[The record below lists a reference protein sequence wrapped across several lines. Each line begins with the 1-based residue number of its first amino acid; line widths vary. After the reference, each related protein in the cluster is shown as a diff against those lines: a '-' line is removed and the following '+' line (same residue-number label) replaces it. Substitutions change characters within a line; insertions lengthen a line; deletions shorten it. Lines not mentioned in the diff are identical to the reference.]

1 MTPRPD
7 LERRIVD
14 RYRKMADASARMLTA
29 AKRDDW
35 DGVCAVEKECA
46 RLIAEL
52 IDIGD
57 LSPTDPALRQ
67 EKLEL
72 VRRVLADD
80 AAIRLLSQP
89 WLKNLDAVLRSPS
102 TAARVNRAYA
112 GTGLPRG

>member
-1 MTPRPD
+1 MTRLD
-7 LERRIVD
+7 TERRIVD
-14 RYRKMADASARMLTA
+14 RYRRMADASARMLSA

-35 DGVCAVEKECA
+35 NEVCAIEKECA

-57 LSPTDPALRQ
+57 LSPKDPALRQ

-89 WLKNLDAVLRSPS
+89 WLQNLDAMLRSPA
-102 TAARVNRAYA
+102 TAARVNRAY
-112 GTGLPRG
+112 GSGLPRP